1 MTINILILCSGN
13 YCRSPL
19 AEGLLQKRIRQAGL
33 DARVY
38 SAGMTRVWEGR
49 PANPLFMRIVHE
61 MGAAGFKHWPH
72 QATLSEIYGA
82 DLILVMEEG
91 HREALPIEFPDIAD
105 RLHLLAN
112 MVDENYSIPDP
123 IGGTLESYRALADEL
138 ADLLHRG
145 LPRIRLALEERPT
158 A

>member
-1 MTINILILCSGN
+1 MAAALFKEPLGRSGMLE
-13 YCRSPL
+13 RIQVES
-19 AEGLLQKRIRQAGL
+19 AGTWAEEGLPATSLARQVMAERGL
-33 DARVY
+33 D
-38 SAGMTRVWEGR
+38 
-49 PANPLFMRIVHE
+49 
-61 MGAAGFKHWPH
+61 
-72 QATLSEIYGA
+72 LSDHRSRRLSGDLLRA
-82 DLILVMEEG
+82 FDLILVMEEG

-112 MVDENYSIPDP
+112 MVDENYSISDP

-138 ADLLHRG
+138 ADLLQRG